1 MEHKYWNGT
10 NYITG
15 RQVVTQI
22 KNLKAISADG
32 IVGWYYFPGATDFNM
47 SLDDFQE
54 DMSPQFPFCPVY
66 QAHTQRLFYLYKD
79 NNTAILVVKGASHIS
94 EAIDREIAE
103 LKGRYDYYWDFSGA
117 KNATVQ
123 EVTPLKQEY
132 ELRMASYD
140 TVLRIINK
148 TYITNGLN
156 GARSFNV
163 QDTYYCSKCGA
174 QERIKDTWAWH
185 KCPVCDSF
193 SNPIGTLLIHD
204 AGLLSHILCV
214 IGGDRYCQSITITE
228 LIEIFIPLLAQGNT
242 L

>member
-22 KNLKAISADG
+22 KNLKAISENS
-32 IVGWYYFPGATDFNM
+32 IVGWYYFPTAADFNM
-47 SLDDFQE
+47 SLDDF
-54 DMSPQFPFCPVY
+54 PPLFPFNPIH
-66 QAHTQRLFYLYKD
+66 HTHLQRHFYLYKD

-94 EAIDREIAE
+94 EALDREIID
-103 LKGRYDYYWDFSGA
+103 LKGRYNYYWDFSGA
-117 KNATVQ
+117 KNATVE
-123 EVTPLKQEY
+123 EVTPLKKEY
-132 ELRMASYD
+132 ELRMASYHA
-140 TVLRIINK
+140 VLEIINK
-148 TYITNGLN
+148 TYVTNGHN

-163 QDTYYCSKCGA
+163 QDTYYCSKCGT

-185 KCPVCDSF
+185 KCPICDSF

-204 AGLLSHILCV
+204 AGLLDHILCV
-214 IGGDRYCQSITITE
+214 IGGEQYCQSITITE
-228 LIEIFIPLLAQGNT
+228 LIEIFVPLLTQGNT